1 MILADFR
8 GKLIWIF
15 LFTMMGGMA
24 MHAQQRLFSMEHFGL
39 EEGLPARMTYQMAQ
53 DRDGYIW
60 ISTQW
65 GIHRFDGRK
74 FVNFRN
80 SELGLF
86 SSLPARISVDT
97 DNRLWYAG
105 TKDGTQERY
114 LGIIDVDGQGMIP
127 IGQLLDARLAPRRII
142 NFCKPHPGTKGMM
155 LLADDGSLY
164 HFDQAMDRVGKF
176 ELGGLHCN
184 YALVAGS
191 MPGEFW
197 LHDCGR
203 LHHLQ
208 AGHATQSY
216 PVPVPKGA
224 ALEAMTLHRGEPIFW
239 YAAGRRRFA
248 SKLSLDTFPSPA
260 WPSLPWEN
268 IDQVV
273 EFGHDFYALILRDSM
288 VMVDADWNRLAA
300 FAAFGQLPQNN
311 PRSLHTPLVDKQGN
325 FWFPAEDGVY
335 KISMRHNPFTVLLPG
350 TSVYGLLPQ
359 GPRLWAGGTRGCL
372 YHDLQT
378 GKKVPGQFQPVPT
391 TYCQAAD
398 GAVWIAGDRHCLYRF
413 NPTDQSLKEYDLG
426 VNVMMTVPYQD
437 RETGQ
442 LWLGTNHGPRRVVV
456 AGDSARLVATTG
468 CDNLQDMLVR
478 AFHRNAAGLWVAG
491 SRGILLLDP
500 LTGACLRAVTTQ
512 EGLPYADLNHLHE
525 DKAGNFWLA
534 TRGGGLIYWDLQAH
548 TFQRFTRENG
558 LSNDN
563 LYAVYQDDH
572 GTLWLPSDYGLMA
585 FDIASSNV
593 RTYHL
598 ADGIANEEFN
608 TYSHYKAADGT
619 LYLGGLGGV
628 TRFHPNEVRAEA
640 YVAEPT
646 LQLSRVRVLR
656 AGEETGEDFN
666 LTAKSAREIILAPG
680 DQMMELDFSY
690 LDFDHVSSNRIA
702 YRLLGYRD
710 QWVYPDELSI
720 HLLHLP
726 YGSYTLQ
733 VRAYGASGR
742 WTTKF
747 LEIPI
752 EVQAPF
758 YRQTWFV
765 LLMVLV
771 LGIVILLGGRLRIRV
786 LQRDRMRL
794 EVEVQKRTET
804 IAKQAEALQALDQA
818 KSRFFANITH
828 EIRTPLTLVIGPLEQ
843 IMQSDA
849 PPPLRERLGGVLRN
863 ARSLLGLI
871 NQLLDISKLENSQ
884 MQVELSHGS
893 IVGFTRELL
902 DAFAPL
908 AEPHGIRLHFHSQAS
923 EWEVAFDADKWIK
936 IVSNLV
942 SNAIK
947 FTEPGGEV
955 EVVLS
960 KESDGKA
967 TQAVLAVRDTG
978 IGIPEAEIDN
988 IFDRFFQ
995 VDGSSTR
1002 LQAGTG
1008 IGLALVKELVELQ
1021 GGTIRVES
1029 AVGVGTSFWVRIPVK
1044 SDVEAAQRNLPT
1056 LDPIENWTA
1065 ALGTTYAAPL
1075 PCTGQLELLL
1085 VEDNAEMRQ
1094 YIRSCID
1101 ASKYKVTEA
1110 ANGEEGLRIALE
1122 RVPDLIISDVMMPI
1136 KDGFELTRD
1145 IRAHVATSHIPLIL
1159 LTAKTS
1165 LESKLTGL
1173 RRGADAYLTK
1183 PFSPAELCTQID
1195 QLIELRKLLQT
1206 RYRMADRPEQVGA
1219 RALVATPEFQQEDQ
1233 FMAHLRRYLD
1243 DNLDDPDLNV
1253 AKIAAHFQM
1262 SRTQLYRKLAS
1273 LTETGVTDLIRSAR
1287 CERALEL
1294 IRRQELNL
1302 SEIAYEVGYSSPSHF
1317 SRSFKQQFGL
1327 APSDVLR
1334 NA

>member
-1 MILADFR
+1 
-8 GKLIWIF
+8 
-15 LFTMMGGMA
+15 MMGGMA
-24 MHAQQRLFSMEHFGL
+24 MHAQQRLFSIEHFGMM
-39 EEGLPARMTYQMAQ
+39 EGLPARMTYQIAQ
-53 DRDGYIW
+53 DHDGYIW
-60 ISTQW
+60 VSTQW

-74 FVNFRN
+74 FLNFRN
-80 SELGLF
+80 SELGLY
-86 SSLPARISVDT
+86 SSQPARIAADAH
-97 DNRLWYAG
+97 NRLWYAG
-105 TKDGTQERY
+105 TKDGTREPY
-114 LGIIDVDGQGMIP
+114 LGIIDMDGAGVIP
-127 IGQLLDARLAPRRII
+127 IGQLLDAHLAPRRLI
-142 NFCKPHPGTKGMM
+142 NFCKPHPGVTGMM

-164 HFDQAMDRVGKF
+164 HLRETLDRVGKF
-176 ELGGLHCN
+176 GPLQPDCN
-184 YALVAGS
+184 DRLFAGS
-191 MPGEFW
+191 TPGEFW
-197 LHDCGR
+197 LHACDR

-208 AGHATQSY
+208 AGGAVQTY
-216 PVPVPKGA
+216 AIPVPQGTT
-224 ALEAMTLHRGEPIFW
+224 LETVSLHRGQPIFW
-239 YAAGRRRFA
+239 YAHGRTRLA
-248 SKLSLDTFPSPA
+248 SRLGSETFPAPS
-260 WPSLPWEN
+260 WPSLPWEH
-268 IDQVV
+268 IDQVM
-273 EFGHDFYALILRDSM
+273 EFGPAYSALITRDSI

-300 FAAFGQLPQNN
+300 FSAFEQLPKNN
-311 PRSLHTPLVDKQGN
+311 PRSMHTSLVDKQGN
-325 FWFPAEDGVY
+325 FWIAAEDGVY
-335 KISMRHNPFTVLLPG
+335 KISMRDNPFAILLPG
-350 TSVYGLLPQ
+350 ISVYGLLPQ
-359 GPRLWAGGTRGCL
+359 GPRLWAGGSRGCL

-378 GKKVPGQFQPVPT
+378 GKMVPGQFRPVPT

-413 NPTDQSLKEYDLG
+413 NPTGQSLKEYELG
-426 VNVMMTVPYQD
+426 VDVVMTVPYLD
-437 RETGQ
+437 RQTGQ
-442 LWLGTNHGPRRVVV
+442 LWQGTDHGPRRLVV
-456 AGDSARLVATTG
+456 AGDSAHLMMTTG
-468 CDNLQDMLVR
+468 CDSMQDMLVR

-491 SRGILLLDP
+491 SRGMLLLDP
-500 LTGACLRAVTTQ
+500 LMGACLRAVTTQ
-512 EGLPYADLNHLHE
+512 DGLPYADLNHLHE
-525 DKAGNFWLA
+525 DQRGNFWLA
-534 TRGGGLIYWDLQAH
+534 TRGGGLIYWDLKAH
-548 TFQRFTRENG
+548 TFQRYTRENG

-563 LYAVYQDDH
+563 LYAVYEDDH

-585 FDIASSNV
+585 FDIASGNV

-608 TYSHYKAADGT
+608 TYSHFKAADGT

-628 TRFHPNEVRAEA
+628 TRFHPNALRADA
-640 YVAEPT
+640 YAAEPG
-646 LQLSRVRVLR
+646 LHLGQVRVLR
-656 AGEETGEDFN
+656 AGSETYED
-666 LTAKSAREIILAPG
+666 LSDTYRKTREIVLAPG
-680 DQMMELDFSY
+680 AQMMELDFSY
-690 LDFDHVSSNRIA
+690 LDFVQVARNRIA
-702 YRLLGYRD
+702 YRLRGYRD
-710 QWVYPDELSI
+710 EWVYPDELSI

-747 LEIPI
+747 LEVPI
-752 EVQAPF
+752 VVQAPF
-758 YRQTWFV
+758 YRQIWFN
-765 LLMVLV
+765 LLLVLV
-771 LGIVILLGGRLRIRV
+771 LGMAIVAGVRWRTRA

-794 EVEVQKRTET
+794 EWEVRKRTAT
-804 IAKQAEALQALDQA
+804 ITQQAEALQALDQT

-828 EIRTPLTLVIGPLEQ
+828 EIRTPLTLVIGPVEQ
-843 IMQSDA
+843 LLQSDA
-849 PPPLRERLGGVLRN
+849 PPQIHERLGGVLRN

-884 MQVELSHGS
+884 MQVDLSQGPIASYTAEL
-893 IVGFTRELL
+893 VG
-902 DAFAPL
+902 AFAPM
-908 AEPHGIRLHFHSQAS
+908 AEPHHIQLHFHSQESA
-923 EWEVAFDADKWIK
+923 WEVAFDADKWIK

-942 SNAIK
+942 CNAIK
-947 FTEPGGEV
+947 FTVPGGQV

-960 KESDGKA
+960 KESDGKDA
-967 TQAVLAVRDTG
+967 QVVLAVRDTG
-978 IGIPEAEIDN
+978 IGIPKAEIDN

-995 VDGSSTR
+995 VDGSNTR

-1029 AVGVGTSFWVRIPVK
+1029 AVGVGTCFWVRIPVK
-1044 SDVEAAQRNLPT
+1044 RVAEAAHRSLPA
-1056 LDPIENWTA
+1056 LSPIENWA
-1065 ALGTTYAAPL
+1065 EALGPAYAAPL
-1075 PCTGQLELLL
+1075 PGTGPLELLL

-1110 ANGEEGLRIALE
+1110 TNGEEGMRIALE

-1183 PFSPAELCTQID
+1183 PFSPAELGTQID
-1195 QLIELRKLLQT
+1195 QLIDLRKLLQT
-1206 RYRMADRPEQVGA
+1206 RYRVADSPEQVGA
-1219 RALVATPEFQQEDQ
+1219 RALDATPEFQQEDQ

-1253 AKIAAHFQM
+1253 AKIAAHFRM

-1273 LTETGVTDLIRSAR
+1273 LTAAGVTDLIRSAR

-1334 NA
+1334 NV